1 MIGNGVIYSTSVVE
15 NAKTRVGDLAMIQ
28 AGTAFSKDIPPYIIA
43 GGKPVKYAGP
53 NTIIMEAAELTEKVR
68 KHIANAY
75 RLVFHGQ
82 TSLFDAINRIKD
94 QVLGWTGDSEHHPV
108 PGEFKRRVSSLRCKD
123 CVDVGIFS
131 SLILY
136 L

>member
-1 MIGNGVIYSTSVVE
+1 MIAALFSGLHTDFYRLNKIASLQTIQYGVSI
-15 NAKTRVGDLAMIQ
+15 NFLLL
-28 AGTAFSKDIPPYIIA
+28 AFSKDIPPYIIA

-82 TSLFDAINRIKD
+82 TSLFDAINQIKD
-94 QVLGWTGDSEHHPV
+94 QVPDGPEIQNIIQFLESSEKGV
-108 PGEFKRRVSSLRCKD
+108 ITKM
-123 CVDVGIFS
+123 
-131 SLILY
+131 
-136 L
+136 